1 MHGRRR
7 YEHGRK
13 EMSIWRKKEEEVT
26 MTCNICKDRKDKE
39 QREAEKDWQAKD
51 LEVEKEIVCSFRR
64 PISEMSE
71 GEVRHWSSQLY
82 KRREGS
88 AFSHTE
94 ILLQERECELN
105 RNRLELEWAKE
116 REEMKRGSQ
125 RMETGDADKT

>member
-1 MHGRRR
+1 
-7 YEHGRK
+7 
-13 EMSIWRKKEEEVT
+13 

-39 QREAEKDWQAKD
+39 QREAEKDWRAKD

-71 GEVRHWSSQLY
+71 GEVTHWSSQLY

-125 RMETGDADKT
+125 GMATRDTDKT